1 MIEFIQMVMITL
13 SVYFAY
19 RVGVMLDQIRMFKVL
34 DKALDRIEEIREK
47 PVEYRLGYLAA
58 LDIVGQ
64 EVHRK

>member
-34 DKALDRIEEIREK
+34 DKALDRIEEIREN
-47 PVEYRLGYLAA
+47 LLSIA
-58 LDIVGQ
+58 
-64 EVHRK
+64 